1 MASTV
6 SETRLSNSTASTMT
20 NTRFHNLSTRIAP
33 EGIVSRFIGP
43 LEGSVHAIWT
53 QLVDFEN
60 WNRWMPGV
68 EAVERQDAGVVGRGS
83 ILLVREKLTQLE
95 CRIAHWDPAKRLDL
109 VFATRSKRIGYSITV
124 ISTDDTRHTE
134 VRLEMEFEFNGL
146 GSWLGF
152 LRTSL
157 EKRRASRL
165 LECFAL
171 HMRFQPS

>member
-1 MASTV
+1 
-6 SETRLSNSTASTMT
+6 MT
-20 NTRFHNLSTRIAP
+20 NTRFHKLSTRIAP
-33 EGIVSRFIGP
+33 PGFASRFIGP
-43 LEGSVHAIWT
+43 LEGSVHAIWA

-68 EAVERQDAGVVGRGS
+68 EAVERQDAGVAGRGS
-83 ILLVREKLTQLE
+83 IILVQQKLTQLE

-109 VFATRSKRIGYSITV
+109 VFTTRSKRIGYSITV
-124 ISTDDTRHTE
+124 IGTNDTQYAE

-146 GSWLGF
+146 SSWLGF

-171 HMRFQPS
+171 HMQFHPT

>member
-1 MASTV
+1 
-6 SETRLSNSTASTMT
+6 MT
-20 NTRFHNLSTRIAP
+20 NTRFYNLSTRITP
-33 EGIVSRFIGP
+33 PGIVSRFIGP
-43 LEGSVHAIWT
+43 LEGSVHAIWA

-60 WNRWMPGV
+60 WNSWMPGV
-68 EAVERQDAGVVGRGS
+68 TKVERQDAGVVGRGS
-83 ILLVREKLTQLE
+83 ILLVRGKLSQLE
-95 CRIAHWDPAKRLDL
+95 CRIAHWDPSKRLDL
-109 VFATRSKRIGYSITV
+109 VFTTRSKRIGYSITV
-124 ISTDDTRHTE
+124 IGTDDTRHAE

-171 HMRFQPS
+171 HVQFHPT